1 MKLFGI
7 SLAAAALFA
16 LAPMASYAQHA
27 HANGKADAHTAAGE
41 THAHVAPHGG
51 VVRSASPYHLELV
64 AQPTELAFYLLGAK
78 MSAVPNKG
86 MSGSVLMQLSTN
98 ATMTVALTPAGDDH
112 LTAKLPAG
120 AKVRT
125 AIVTLNTADGK
136 ALTVRF
142 DKLDE
147 APVPSA
153 VGAAFVCPMHSKVTA
168 SEPGK
173 CPKCGMALV
182 KKH

>member
-1 MKLFGI
+1 MKLLRLLVA
-7 SLAAAALFA
+7 SAALLPLAPLAAR
-16 LAPMASYAQHA
+16 AQHA
-27 HANGKADAHTAAGE
+27 EMAAGE

-86 MSGSVLMQLSTN
+86 MSGSVLVQLTTN
-98 ATMTVALTPAGDDH
+98 ATVTVPLALAGADH

-147 APVPSA
+147 AHGHKA
-153 VGAAFVCPMHSKVTA
+153 VGATYTYPMHLEIATTA
-168 SEPGK
+168 PGK

-182 KKH
+182 KKS

>member
-1 MKLFGI
+1 MKMLRPFLAALAL
-7 SLAAAALFA
+7 LAAAP
-16 LAPMASYAQHA
+16 LAHAQHA
-27 HANGKADAHTAAGE
+27 EMAAGE

-64 AQPTELAFYLLGAK
+64 AQPTELAFYLLGTK

-86 MSGSVLMQLSTN
+86 MSGSVLVQLSTN
-98 ATMTVALTPAGDDH
+98 ATVTVPLALAGDDH

-147 APVPSA
+147 AHGHKA
-153 VGAAFVCPMHSKVTA
+153 VGAAFACPMHPEVTA
-168 SEPGK
+168 TELGK

-182 KKH
+182 KKS

>member
-1 MKLFGI
+1 MHVFRSLLASLVFLVAAP
-7 SLAAAALFA
+7 LAAHAQ
-16 LAPMASYAQHA
+16 QHA
-27 HANGKADAHTAAGE
+27 EMAAGE

-78 MSAVPNKG
+78 MSPVPNKG
-86 MSGSVLMQLSTN
+86 MKGSVMVQQTNN
-98 ATMTVALTPAGDDH
+98 ATTTLPLTLAGDDH

-125 AIVTLNTADGK
+125 AIVTLTTADSK
-136 ALTVRF
+136 TMTVRF
-142 DKLDE
+142 EKLDE
-147 APVPSA
+147 ARGHQA
-153 VGAAFVCPMHSKVTA
+153 VGAAYTCPMHPDVA
-168 SEPGK
+168 AAQPGK

-182 KKH
+182 KKS